1 MTPSFSPAKAVALVR
16 AIEWISSAQAAL
28 FARLHPKATRWTVIW
43 AELRQ
48 SYGPTIERDLRHRT
62 ALVLCSRNLRTKKTT
77 EKLLFVGSGD
87 CPVCTAADLY
97 VQLRA
102 EIPEALRDP
111 AESYADAATSA
122 VALSPGSR
130 TFPIG
135 MFGGY
140 VVGRS

>member
-1 MTPSFSPAKAVALVR
+1 MNHSFTPAKAVALDR
-16 AIEWISSAQAAL
+16 AIEWISSAEVAS
-28 FARLHPKATRWTVIW
+28 FARLHPVAIRWTVIW

-48 SYGPTIERDLRHRT
+48 SYGPTIERDLRHRS
-62 ALVLCSRNLRTKKTT
+62 AIVLCSRNLRTKKTT

-102 EIPEALRDP
+102 EIPEALRSSE
-111 AESYADAATSA
+111 AEVASVSDSA
-122 VALSPGSR
+122 VEFSPGAR